1 MLETVHETETIIMK
15 VYVVLKGMRSQV
27 VSLREKE
34 FKYLLASLNWI
45 MMMMMSSLTVKLI
58 NFIL

>member
-1 MLETVHETETIIMK
+1 MK

>member
-15 VYVVLKGMRSQV
+15 VYVVFKGMRSQV